1 MSKKDFFKDAIA
13 EAKTIRSTALN
24 VAKLSLEESLAPK
37 IQSMISA
44 KLNEMAE
51 EDLNEGDDLNEESL
65 EEIVNSL
72 EESQELDESQIDE
85 SQIDESE
92 ITEGEEGESMGD
104 MSIGEEAEGSDEVGE
119 ITVDDLK
126 SIIADV
132 FAEMQNGGE
141 EEGDEI
147 GDEYEEESEEEAD
160 LEEYGSGAP
169 RITDKNPIVKGVKA
183 AAAKAPELAKKFG
196 KKVGEFG
203 KAAAYAINR
212 EGVEIEESK
221 ELEEARR
228 TITTLTKTL
237 KEVNLLN
244 AKLLYVNKI
253 FKANNLSE
261 GQKVKVVKS
270 FDRAETVKDTQTV
283 FNTLQETFRKTTT
296 SKRTLKENLGRASKP
311 MGNSIKPSGVLNENN
326 NAFVTRMQQLAGIT
340 KH

>member
-72 EESQELDESQIDE
+72 EESQIDE

-92 ITEGEEGESMGD
+92 ITEGEEGEEMGD
-104 MSIGEEAEGSDEVGE
+104 MSLGEEAEGSDEVGE

-132 FAEMQNGGE
+132 FAEMQGGEDMDDEMDDSE
-141 EEGDEI
+141 EEG
-147 GDEYEEESEEEAD
+147 SD

-169 RITDKNPIVKGVKA
+169 KITDKNPIVKGVKDA
-183 AAAKAPELAKKFG
+183 ASKISNKM
-196 KKVGEFG
+196 GEYS
-203 KAAAYAINR
+203 KAAGQAIRR
-212 EGVEIEESK
+212 EGSEIEESK

-261 GQKVKVVKS
+261 GQKVKVIKS
-270 FDRAETVKDTQTV
+270 FDRAETVNGTKIV
-283 FNTLQETFRKTTT
+283 FETLQETFAKTTA
-296 SKRTLKENLGRASKP
+296 SKRSLKENLGRASKP

-340 KH
+340 KQ